1 MLNSLPS
8 AFSLVIPGRG
18 RKILDPHRSSGH
30 FEDSKVL
37 LGFSPTPSG
46 FWQIPCKPNSLGE
59 KARRPSMAGA
69 TRKVLDPGKKSL
81 AADRF
86 ERKLFAKIVGQ
97 DRAVARIA
105 RLYQVYLAG
114 LYPPSR
120 PIGNFLFLG
129 PTGSGKTRIVEAA
142 SEVLFGTPNAV
153 LKIDCAEYAHSH
165 EISRLIG
172 SPPGYLGHRETTPY
186 LSQGNLERYRT
197 PELDFTFIL
206 FDEIEKASDTL
217 WSLLLGILDKGRL
230 MLGDNSEVDLTRT
243 VIFMT
248 GNVGTEGITNLV
260 QGGIGFNDPAAD
272 LDPFTLDQR
281 IYSTVMDAARR
292 KFSPEFMNRIDNVVV
307 FRGLCQEHVRKI
319 LDIELELLRKRI
331 MQAAGDVKFSF
342 ELTEDAK
349 RKIMDEGFDRRY
361 GARHLKRSIERFL
374 VFPMANLVST
384 GQIRYGDHVSINYRK
399 RSSKMEFQKAPSS
412 ELKVIGERSRA
423 S

>member
-1 MLNSLPS
+1 
-8 AFSLVIPGRG
+8 
-18 RKILDPHRSSGH
+18 
-30 FEDSKVL
+30 
-37 LGFSPTPSG
+37 
-46 FWQIPCKPNSLGE
+46 
-59 KARRPSMAGA
+59 MAGA

-86 ERKLFAKIVGQ
+86 ERKLHEKIVGQ
-97 DRAVARIA
+97 DRAVERIA

-120 PIGNFLFLG
+120 PVGNFLFLG

-142 SEVLFGTPNAV
+142 SEILFGTANAV
-153 LKIDCAEYAHSH
+153 LKVDCAEYAHSH

-197 PELDFTFIL
+197 PELDFTFVL

-230 MLGDNSEVDLTRT
+230 TLGDNTEVDMTRT
-243 VIFMT
+243 IIFMT
-248 GNVGTEGITNLV
+248 GNIGAASIERLV
-260 QGGIGFNDPAAD
+260 TGGIGFNDPAAA
-272 LDPFTLDQR
+272 LDPASLDQR
-281 IYSTVMDAARR
+281 VYSTVMDAARR
-292 KFSPEFMNRIDNVVV
+292 KFSPEFMNRIDSVVV
-307 FRGLCQEHVRKI
+307 FRGLIEEHVRRI

-342 ELTEDAK
+342 DLSESAK
-349 RKIMDEGFDRRY
+349 SKLMEEGFDRRY

-384 GQIRYGDHVSINYRK
+384 GQIRYGDHLSVDYAGNSDRL
-399 RSSKMEFQKAPSS
+399 EFQKASS
-412 ELKVIGERSRA
+412 PDLKVVGERVRA